1 MKLKGNKRA
10 RRSLAPP
17 VTSAQAVRQWVAL
30 RAKVIRATADLA
42 EAEAVLA
49 QAAERERERRHRR

>member
-1 MKLKGNKRA
+1 MKRKGNIAA
-10 RRSLAPP
+10 RRNLAPP

-30 RAKVIRATADLA
+30 RKKVIRAKADLA

-49 QAAERERERRHRR
+49 QAAERQRKRRG